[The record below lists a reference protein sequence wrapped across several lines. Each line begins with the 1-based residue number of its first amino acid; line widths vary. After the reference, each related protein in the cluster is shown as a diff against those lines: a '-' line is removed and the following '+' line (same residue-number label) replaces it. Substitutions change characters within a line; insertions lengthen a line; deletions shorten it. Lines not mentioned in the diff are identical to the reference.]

1 MDQNFPHLFFRGS
14 KIHGYELIQKLKD
27 NGASNSDKC
36 VGNNQN
42 MIYYISP
49 KNGKILVSP
58 KDDLLAEIITSCFK
72 EVKPSTPN
80 REISP
85 LCPNCGERLALVRGS
100 FSFLPD
106 DEPFESGKEEE
117 IELSDYTTG
126 LTALTCPKCAHI
138 TDFHQE

>member
-1 MDQNFPHLFFRGS
+1 
-14 KIHGYELIQKLKD
+14 
-27 NGASNSDKC
+27 
-36 VGNNQN
+36 